1 MCATRKLNECHESS
15 PPIVCRLHIY
25 LLCALVRH
33 NAQLRGSLKSKR
45 INRMHNNT
53 ITTNMSIYRKREYH
67 RRQIVSTAVHLI
79 STTIKQNLVCVV
91 VGTAAVAVQW
101 YVASSTA
108 NSNLLCLFHVAVCC
122 YVEMHSIGSCQCLG
136 HSAEHALS
144 NLFMYIVRLI
154 VLNWVAW
161 V

>member
-1 MCATRKLNECHESS
+1 
-15 PPIVCRLHIY
+15 
-25 LLCALVRH
+25 
-33 NAQLRGSLKSKR
+33 
-45 INRMHNNT
+45 
-53 ITTNMSIYRKREYH
+53 MSIYRKREYH